1 MPISASWQTYHA
13 GPATRAGCSKRV
25 KKEKGNMERIYQTNG
40 NARTERS
47 KVTLD
52 RRYGDIGISAVAAAV
67 QCKGE
72 EREHSVREAAILVL
86 AETD

>member
-1 MPISASWQTYHA
+1 
-13 GPATRAGCSKRV
+13 
-25 KKEKGNMERIYQTNG
+25 MERKHQPQTSG
-40 NARTERS
+40 NARAERS

-72 EREHSVREAAILVL
+72 KQEQSVREATLVL

>member
-1 MPISASWQTYHA
+1 
-13 GPATRAGCSKRV
+13 
-25 KKEKGNMERIYQTNG
+25 MERKHQTNG
-40 NARTERS
+40 NARPERS

-52 RRYGDIGISAVAAAV
+52 RRYGEIGISAVAAAV

-72 EREHSVREAAILVL
+72 EQSVREATLVL

>member
-1 MPISASWQTYHA
+1 
-13 GPATRAGCSKRV
+13 
-25 KKEKGNMERIYQTNG
+25 MERKHQTNG
-40 NARTERS
+40 SARTERS
-47 KVTLD
+47 KVKLD

-72 EREHSVREAAILVL
+72 KQEQQSVREATLVL

>member
-1 MPISASWQTYHA
+1 
-13 GPATRAGCSKRV
+13 
-25 KKEKGNMERIYQTNG
+25 MERKHQANG
-40 NARTERS
+40 NARAERS

-72 EREHSVREAAILVL
+72 KQEQSARELTLVL